1 MQKEIWLLLD
11 SSQFGGIESHVLE
24 LSSALGKYTNVRV
37 VFLSEQLQHPLI
49 PHLKQRGI
57 AFSFCHRGFASLA
70 RLIFRCRPA
79 IIHTHGY
86 KAGISARL
94 LSRVFRFKCISTFH
108 AGEKLRGKLWLYDW
122 IDRHTA
128 FLCSHT
134 FAVSQLISKKISQP
148 NELASNFVDTDNC
161 RPSWGSQIAFVGRL
175 SFEKGPD
182 RFCELARNT
191 RLQSFHVY
199 GDGPMS
205 RQLHSDIPKNMVMHG
220 SQADMTQAWSKIG
233 ILIITSRQEGMP
245 MSIIE
250 AMSRGIPVI
259 AFKVGSI
266 AKLIDHG
273 VNGWLV
279 DPGDMQALHD
289 CLREWTALSAPGKR
303 IMGAN
308 AKDKINR
315 HFSAAAVIPRYLSVY
330 CEVSPSIKLKVSA

>member
-37 VFLSEQLQHPLI
+37 VFMSEQLQHPLI

-57 AFSFCHRGFASLA
+57 TFTFCHRGFTSLTH
-70 RLIFRCRPA
+70 LIFRHRPA

-134 FAVSQLISKKISQP
+134 FAVSHLISKKISQP
-148 NELASNFVDTDNC
+148 NELTSNFVDTDNC
-161 RPSWGSQIAFVGRL
+161 KPSHGSQIAFVGRL

-182 RFCELARNT
+182 RFCDLARNA
-191 RLQSFHVY
+191 RIQSFHIY

-205 RQLHSDIPKNMVMHG
+205 RQIHADLPKNVVMHG
-220 SQADMTQAWSKIG
+220 RQNDMALAWSKIG
-233 ILIITSRQEGMP
+233 ILMIPSRQEGMP

-279 DPGDMQALHD
+279 APGDMMAFQD
-289 CLREWTALSAPGKR
+289 CLHEWEALSAPGKR
-303 IMGAN
+303 IMAAN
-308 AKDKINR
+308 AKEKINR
-315 HFSAAAVIPRYLSVY
+315 YFSAAAVIPQYLRVY
-330 CEVSPSIKLKVSA
+330 CEVSPNISLQISA